1 LKCSISDKSDLRIK
15 KLMDT
20 LNNALGQ
27 EVGSVVTAVNNV
39 KAIDKNGN
47 VRELDQGAPVFRGD
61 TIETGHD
68 LLPKGTPSSVRV

>member
-1 LKCSISDKSDLRIK
+1 LKYSISDKSALRIK

-47 VRELDQGAPVFRGD
+47 VRELDQGAPVFRVPRRGSVNPSPLGD
-61 TIETGHD
+61 G
-68 LLPKGTPSSVRV
+68 